1 MMVLQ
6 VEMLTVKRSSLGV
19 KNQVCFEYTTLV
31 ISVGKLYIVKERCSE
46 WRESLGISMCVT
58 VKTMGDT

>member
-1 MMVLQ
+1 M
-6 VEMLTVKRSSLGV
+6 
-19 KNQVCFEYTTLV
+19 

-58 VKTMGDT
+58 VKTMGDTERIESLGIMRIE